1 MPSVT
6 YRTATLGD
14 AELAA
19 DLMTAAYPALPQ
31 DPVILRL
38 RWERPRTGFAYG
50 RFIAERDGGPIC
62 YLGWTHAPWEERP
75 DRPHDRIWIALHDD
89 QPVSMSYLKYPPVR
103 GTVWT
108 SYTCTHPAYRGRGLA
123 KGVKLQGLAQAVALG
138 VPSVC
143 TDNDSENAP
152 MLRIN
157 QQLGYEPRPG
167 FVEHHKRVTNQG
179 A

>member
-50 RFIAERDGGPIC
+50 RFIAERDGGPIG
-62 YLGWTHAPWEERP
+62 YPGWIHGPWEKA
-75 DRPHDRIWIALHDD
+75 PHRHCEAEGLLGQKHLCSHVLIAVFTWI
-89 QPVSMSYLKYPPVR
+89 
-103 GTVWT
+103 
-108 SYTCTHPAYRGRGLA
+108 GRLA
-123 KGVKLQGLAQAVALG
+123 SSAGSPLPTRYCAEA
-138 VPSVC
+138 
-143 TDNDSENAP
+143 
-152 MLRIN
+152 
-157 QQLGYEPRPG
+157 
-167 FVEHHKRVTNQG
+167 
-179 A
+179 

>member
-50 RFIAERDGGPIC
+50 RVIAERDGGPIG
-62 YLGWTHAPWEERP
+62 YLG
-75 DRPHDRIWIALHDD
+75 RIH
-89 QPVSMSYLKYPPVR
+89 
-103 GTVWT
+103 
-108 SYTCTHPAYRGRGLA
+108 
-123 KGVKLQGLAQAVALG
+123 
-138 VPSVC
+138 
-143 TDNDSENAP
+143 
-152 MLRIN
+152 
-157 QQLGYEPRPG
+157 RPG
-167 FVEHHKRVTNQG
+167 GKVPDPHREGAVMLHQRHLCPRALTAGVIVTG
-179 A
+179 

>member
-50 RFIAERDGGPIC
+50 RFIADRAGGPIR
-62 YLGWTHAPWEERP
+62 YLGWIHGPLEEDP
-75 DRPHDRIWIALHDD
+75 DRLYDDGDGRRPKNWHYQRFIWRL
-89 QPVSMSYLKYPPVR
+89 S
-103 GTVWT
+103 
-108 SYTCTHPAYRGRGLA
+108 
-123 KGVKLQGLAQAVALG
+123 
-138 VPSVC
+138 
-143 TDNDSENAP
+143 
-152 MLRIN
+152 
-157 QQLGYEPRPG
+157 
-167 FVEHHKRVTNQG
+167 
-179 A
+179 

>member
-1 MPSVT
+1 MNLRCSTLSLRSATSGSGSRDAPSSIS
-6 YRTATLGD
+6 
-14 AELAA
+14 E
-19 DLMTAAYPALPQ
+19 
-31 DPVILRL
+31 
-38 RWERPRTGFAYG
+38 
-50 RFIAERDGGPIC
+50 
-62 YLGWTHAPWEERP
+62 
-75 DRPHDRIWIALHDD
+75 
-89 QPVSMSYLKYPPVR
+89 SMSYLKYPPVR

-123 KGVKLQGLAQAVALG
+123 KGVKLQGLAQAVELG

-143 TDNDSENAP
+143 TDNDSKNAP